1 MQLGKNSARW
11 KHWLQLDKP
20 ARRRELGLF
29 LVEGPKLLEEALRG
43 HHPVR
48 HLLYDPNRFRPDP
61 KTGAECL
68 EVSAEMLARLSD
80 AETCQGV
87 VALCEA
93 NAWPALQQWHH
104 IVLADGIA
112 DPGNLGSL
120 MRTARA
126 AGAQALACLGGVDP
140 FGPKVVRSSAGAV
153 FHLPC
158 YRLESLAELP
168 QGLPCIGLSPRSA
181 QSLYQFNWPEGWVLA
196 VGSEAHGLSP
206 EVSSQLQATCTIP
219 MADGCESL
227 NAGVSAAIVLFEWR
241 RQRQPAA
248 HS

>member
-11 KHWLQLDKP
+11 KQWLQLDKP

-48 HLLYDPNRFRPDP
+48 HVLYDSSRFRPDP
-61 KTGAECL
+61 IPGAECL

-87 VALCEA
+87 VALCQPA
-93 NAWPALQQWHH
+93 AWPALQQWRH

-140 FGPKVVRSSAGAV
+140 LAPKVVRSSAGAV

-158 YRLESLAELP
+158 YRLESLCDLP
-168 QGLPCIGLSPRSA
+168 ALPCIGLSPRSA
-181 QSLYQFNWPEGWVLA
+181 PSLYQFNWPEAWVLA

-206 EVSSQLQATCTIP
+206 EVSARLETTCTIP
-219 MADGCESL
+219 MSGGCESL
-227 NAGVSAAIVLFEWR
+227 NASVSAAIVLFEWR
-241 RQRQPAA
+241 RQRQAA
-248 HS
+248 GKG